1 MNIGFFILRDYE
13 SIVDN
18 YIESCL
24 KIFNKENEIKIKI
37 YSVNETPYT
46 SRINSN
52 LRADPFNS
60 LKNLNEV
67 YKISKKN
74 NYDYAIVSFGSALPL
89 KPKKIIELLK
99 SESIK
104 KNIWSF
110 RISSISGT
118 GMKNPSRLPFVDDHF
133 IILNINQ
140 ASKKQFFSRKLI
152 SSSHFSEVGYNS
164 AVLLSM
170 IEYSVKKDEL
180 NNHFKENFSRDSFG
194 NLSDLN
200 PVPFHLCENTGFLCI
215 YPELNYRLKK
225 ILDFNLNDNKNLSFF
240 SFLKERRG
248 YYYRL
253 FSFQNY
259 FKKMKRFFTPNIEN
273 LIPQKKHR

>member
-52 LRADPFNS
+52 SQADPFNS

-67 YKISKKN
+67 YKISKIN
-74 NYDYAIVSFGSALPL
+74 NYDYGIISFGSALPL

-152 SSSHFSEVGYNS
+152 YSSHFSEVGYNS

-200 PVPFHLCENTGFLCI
+200 PVPFHLCENTGFLCV

-240 SFLKERRG
+240 SFIKEKRG

-253 FSFQNY
+253 LASRIIS
-259 FKKMKRFFTPNIEN
+259 KR
-273 LIPQKKHR
+273 

>member
-1 MNIGFFILRDYE
+1 MDIGFFILRDYE

-18 YIESCL
+18 YIELCL
-24 KIFNKENEIKIKI
+24 KIFNKENEINIKF
-37 YSVNETPYT
+37 YSVNDTLFT
-46 SRINSN
+46 SKINSVSQT
-52 LRADPFNS
+52 DSFNS
-60 LKNLNEV
+60 LNNLNEV

-74 NYDYAIVSFGSALPL
+74 NYEYAIISFGSAIPI

-140 ASKKQFFSRKLI
+140 ASKKKFFSRKLI
-152 SSSHFSEVGYNS
+152 YSSHFSEVGYNS
-164 AVLLSM
+164 SVLLSM

-194 NLSDLN
+194 NLCDLN
-200 PVPFHLCENTGFLCI
+200 PIPFHLCEKTGFLCI
-215 YPELNYRLKK
+215 YPELNFKLKK
-225 ILDFNLNDNKNLSFF
+225 LLDFNLNDNNNLSFF

-273 LIPQKKHR
+273 LTPQKKHR